1 MLRGKQ
7 RNKERMWKS
16 SRIPELT
23 EVDSGG
29 YKMFQRFMAPALK
42 AGDLNLIT
50 ETHMG
55 GENLL
60 PQLILWYLEVHHR
73 MHIPIQGQ
81 NK

>member
-1 MLRGKQ
+1 ML
-7 RNKERMWKS
+7 
-16 SRIPELT
+16 
-23 EVDSGG
+23 
-29 YKMFQRFMAPALK
+29 QRFMLPALK

-73 MHIPIQGQ
+73 MHVPIQEQ